1 MKIEKGAE
9 KSHIAHEKHLTDLV
23 HEKDKRF
30 LTMRNKDCVAYKLNT
45 ITLDVLKPF
54 LLEENSWLTVG
65 DYLGFEAKYFQ
76 EHNQKVIASDIS
88 DAFLREAKKEGLIEN
103 YSKENV
109 EGLSFGEGEIDYV
122 SCREA
127 FHHFPRAYLG
137 AYEMIRVARKA
148 AIIIEPIDIL
158 SKSALL
164 LNIKNIADIFSPYLI
179 NKLWKNRFSWEKVG
193 NYVFKI
199 SEREVEKMAMGIGLP
214 CIAFKNMNL
223 NLKVKKD
230 MNEVPTN
237 QKLLNKYNRKTKFRN
252 LLSMLRIVPYNT
264 LISVIFKEMP
274 TEQVLSDMKKEGYTI
289 IKLPKN
295 PYLN

>member
-1 MKIEKGAE
+1 MKIEKGAA
-9 KSHIAHEKHLTDLV
+9 KSHIAHEKHLADLV

-30 LTMRNKDCVAYKLNT
+30 FTMRNKDCVAYKLNT
-45 ITLDVLKPF
+45 ITLEALKPF
-54 LLEENSWLTVG
+54 LSEENSWLTVG

-76 EHNQKVIASDIS
+76 EHNQNAIASDIS
-88 DAFLREAKKEGLIEN
+88 DAFLSEAKKEGLIKN
-103 YSKENV
+103 YSKQNV
-109 EGLSFGEGEIDYV
+109 ESLSFDEGEIDYV

-158 SKSALL
+158 QKSGLL
-164 LNIKNIADIFSPYLI
+164 LYIKNLADIFSPYLI

-214 CIAFKNMNL
+214 CIAFKSMNL
-223 NLKVKKD
+223 NLKVKED

-237 QKLLNKYNRKTKFRN
+237 QKLLNKFNRKTKFKN
-252 LLSMLRIVPYNT
+252 LLSKLRIVPYNT

-274 TEQVLSDMKKEGYTI
+274 SEKLLGELKKEGYTI
-289 IKLPKN
+289 INLPKN
-295 PYLN
+295 PYL